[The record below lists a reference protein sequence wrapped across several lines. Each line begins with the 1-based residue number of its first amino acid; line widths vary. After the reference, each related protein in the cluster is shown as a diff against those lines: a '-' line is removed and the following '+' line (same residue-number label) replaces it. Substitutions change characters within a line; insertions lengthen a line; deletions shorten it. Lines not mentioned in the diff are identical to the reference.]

1 VRTKTQPTYKSTN
14 QFFKHEAQLLPRDHA
29 MRNINPNLN
38 TNRNPNPN
46 PNANDPN
53 PTERNLM

>member
-1 VRTKTQPTYKSTN
+1 
-14 QFFKHEAQLLPRDHA
+14 

-53 PTERNLM
+53 PTERNLMWISILFVAVYWKCCKHSLKQDAIN